1 MITETPIPAF
11 KPVSFLTDLHLFIEY
26 CNDFYNIKTGMYP
39 VATKKE
45 IVAAIGEYLT
55 EPHEFEIQFDSI
67 DRENVRM
74 ILEPSYSPFGPA
86 TEYTVVDETPKPAY
100 KIIIA
105 DFQ

>member
-45 IVAAIGEYLT
+45 IINAIGVYLT
-55 EPHEFEIQFDSI
+55 RPHEFEVQFDSI
-67 DRENVRM
+67 DRENVRE
-74 ILEPSYSPFGPA
+74 ILQPGYTWLSPGISFGPA
-86 TEYTVVDETPKPAY
+86 TEFTVCE
-100 KIIIA
+100 
-105 DFQ
+105 Q

>member
-1 MITETPIPAF
+1 MSTETPIPAF
-11 KPVSFLTDLHLFIEY
+11 KPNNFLTDLNLFIEY

-45 IVAAIGEYLT
+45 IINAIGEYLT
-55 EPHEFEIQFDSI
+55 EPHQFDIQFDSI

-86 TEYTVVDETPKPAY
+86 IEFTVVE
-100 KIIIA
+100 
-105 DFQ
+105 Q

>member
-1 MITETPIPAF
+1 MNLSETPIPAF
-11 KPVSFLTDLHLFIEY
+11 KPNNFLAELQLFIEY
-26 CNDFYNIKTGMYP
+26 CNDFYNIKSGMYP

-86 TEYTVVDETPKPAY
+86 IEFTVVE
-100 KIIIA
+100 
-105 DFQ
+105 Q